1 MNNNNGNVLTRILKR
16 ILKGIVMRATGKIFG
31 NTPVGRS
38 QAYHDSVPFNGDD
51 RNDNISP
58 NTRSNNG
65 SLRYRNGL
73 GMVSPNYKWKVCL

>member
-38 QAYHDSVPFNGDD
+38 QAYHDSSHDSVPFNGDD

-58 NTRSNNG
+58 VQGPTMA
-65 SLRYRNGL
+65 L
-73 GMVSPNYKWKVCL
+73 